1 MIDSF
6 YMDNNRLLGLTQ
18 TKIMVVHGS
27 NSKKNRELPSE
38 GIAISHKLTENW
50 YMAPTVPVYL
60 PNYCRSVWVFQS
72 IDILFPTLI
81 ARGIAS

>member
-1 MIDSF
+1 MNDSF
-6 YMDNNRLLGLTQ
+6 YMDNNRLLGLMQ

-60 PNYCRSVWVFQS
+60 PNYCQAKCLSVSVYRYPISHFNC
-72 IDILFPTLI
+72 
-81 ARGIAS
+81 